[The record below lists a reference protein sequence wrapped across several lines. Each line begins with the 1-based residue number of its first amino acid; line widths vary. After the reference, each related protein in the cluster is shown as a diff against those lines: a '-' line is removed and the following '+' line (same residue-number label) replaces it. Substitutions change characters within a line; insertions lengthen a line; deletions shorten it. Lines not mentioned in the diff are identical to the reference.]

1 MIKRKMA
8 FSLLLL
14 VFSTA
19 AAAFTST
26 DTLKLT
32 LNEACEYAL
41 GHNKELLNAKA
52 NILLANAEYRQ
63 TRARGLPH
71 LNGTVDYM
79 TNFNY
84 EVEFRF
90 SGTED
95 SDMPDINT
103 DVLDEGDFE
112 ILSLLN
118 EMFAP
123 SDPATIVMKDQAN
136 ARLQVSQLVFSG
148 QFWIG
153 LEIAEL
159 YSELSKKQVKKTEKD
174 VKEQVAQTYYLILAT
189 EESLNIIN
197 KNLDNLYTTL
207 THTRNMYNA
216 GVLEKY
222 DVDQLRMNV
231 SQLKNSRE
239 ATKRNLQLTY
249 NMLKIQLGLEPAVEI
264 FLKESLFGLME
275 ESENK
280 LFAEK
285 LNPKDNLTY
294 QLINIQQLM
303 DETQVKLNKWAYA
316 PSLTGYYSYT
326 EKLLTTDFD
335 LSPKNAAGLTLSIP
349 IFSGGEK
356 KAQIDKA
363 KVTLDKTQRN
373 KTLLV
378 DQLNLQEN
386 QLKYNLQSALDNYS
400 TQQENVEI
408 AKNVYQS
415 IFNKY
420 KQGLVSSLD
429 LTQANNNFLQAENN
443 YVSAILNVLQSILAL
458 ESLYN
463 TL

>member
-1 MIKRKMA
+1 MVWM
-8 FSLLLL
+8 LLLHL
-14 VFSTA
+14 AIQS
-19 AAAFTST
+19 AFAQT

-32 LNEACEYAL
+32 LNEACDYAM
-41 GHNKELLNAKA
+41 GHNKELMNAKA
-52 NILLANAEYRQ
+52 NILLAGAEYKE
-63 TRARGLPH
+63 TRAQGLPQM
-71 LNGTVDYM
+71 NGTVDYM

-90 SGTED
+90 SGTGD

-136 ARLQVSQLVFSG
+136 ARFQVSQLIFSG
-148 QFWIG
+148 QFWVG
-153 LEIAEL
+153 LEIADI
-159 YSELSKKQVKKTEKD
+159 YRKLSKTQVKKTEKD
-174 VKEQVAQTYYLILAT
+174 VKEQVTQTYHLILAT
-189 EESLNIIN
+189 EESLNILN
-197 KNLDNLYTTL
+197 KNLENLNKTL
-207 THTRNMYNA
+207 THTKNMYNA

-249 NMLKIQLGLEPAVEI
+249 NMLKIQLGLEPTKEI
-264 FLKESLFGLME
+264 SLRENLYDLIK
-275 ESENK
+275 ESENR
-280 LFAEK
+280 LFTER
-285 LNPKDNLTY
+285 LNPSNNLSY
-294 QLINIQQLM
+294 QLVDIQQQM
-303 DETQVKLNKWAYA
+303 EKTQIKLNKWAYA
-316 PSLTGYYSYT
+316 PLLTGYYSYT

-356 KAQIDKA
+356 KAKIDKA

-373 KTLLV
+373 KALLE

-386 QLKYNLQSALDNYS
+386 QLKYNLQSALENYT
-400 TQQENVEI
+400 TQKENVEI

-429 LTQANNNFLQAENN
+429 LTQANNNYLQAENN
-443 YVSAILNVLQSILAL
+443 YISAILNVLQSILAL
-458 ESLYN
+458 DSLYN